1 MNKLTFNLAKLV
13 LAMVLS
19 FSTSFASANIYLSAT
34 GDDDNDGS
42 TPALA
47 VATLNKAFQL
57 VDKTNIDGETIFVSG
72 TINVSSATA
81 GHPENGYS
89 FNTTGLVVIAGVEG
103 TSPKLLGD
111 GTCRMLL
118 LGNNA
123 ICEVKNIT
131 ISGPMEGTAEDYAS
145 TGGALLTRTGC
156 FALLNG
162 GSIKAENV
170 IFKNFRTT
178 NSGGA
183 IQVDKLSDAYPL
195 ASFKNCV
202 FTNNTTG
209 DPSNANAGAGA
220 AIRIYDFNAAN
231 GVLYVENCAFFQ
243 NRTYGSGGNSG
254 SAITVRLGSNTPNAK
269 ITIVNSTFSENK
281 GGNNGAI
288 YCTSAGSA
296 NGSYNIINCTVKDNF
311 SQYGIISG
319 EHDNISNP
327 IRINVFNSIVEG
339 SKRADGTT
347 NQQDIRNNQRAAYPG
362 AVIFNIQN
370 SLIGETNVSQDVY
383 MRPDEYPR
391 YGGGILDLFNFDTNS
406 YAPLAESL
414 VINFGNAQYLK
425 DLGIDYD
432 QLGNKREFTGNKCDV
447 GAIETA
453 KTTTETVSPLAAM
466 LSVYQSGSTLFVK
479 AELDVLKAELISL
492 SGQVVATAFGNEI
505 SLNNI
510 NKGFYLVK
518 IDLGGEIVTQKIFI
532 Q

>member
-1 MNKLTFNLAKLV
+1 MNKFTFNLAKLV
-13 LAMVLS
+13 LVMALS
-19 FSTSFASANIYLSAT
+19 FSASFASADVYLSET
-34 GDDDNDGS
+34 GDDNNDGS
-42 TPALA
+42 TPSLA

-57 VDKTNIDGETIFVSG
+57 VNKTNIDGETIFVSG
-72 TINVSSATA
+72 TINVSSNTT
-81 GHPENGYS
+81 GHPANGYS

-103 TSPKLLGD
+103 TSPKLLSD
-111 GTCRMLL
+111 GTGRMLL
-118 LGNNA
+118 LGGNA
-123 ICEVKNIT
+123 ICEVKDIT
-131 ISGPMEGTAEDYAS
+131 ISGPMEGTAEEYAS
-145 TGGALLTRTGC
+145 AGGTISSRTGS

-183 IQVDKLSDAYPL
+183 VQVDKLSDAYPL

-220 AIRIYDFNAAN
+220 AIRIYDFNTTD

-254 SAITVRLGSNTPNAK
+254 SAITVRLASNTPNAR
-269 ITIVNSTFSENK
+269 ITIINSTFSENK

-288 YCTSAGSA
+288 YCSSAGSA
-296 NGSYNIINCTVKDNF
+296 NGLYNIINCTIKDNL
-311 SQYGIISG
+311 SQYGISTG

-327 IRINVFNSIVEG
+327 MRINVFNSIVEG
-339 SKRADGTT
+339 SKRSDGTA
-347 NQQDIRNNQRAAYPG
+347 NQQDIRNNQKAASPG

-370 SLIGETNVSQDVY
+370 SLIGETNVSPDVY
-383 MRPDEYPR
+383 TRPDGYPQ
-391 YGGGILDLFNFDTNS
+391 YGGGILDLFNSGTNS
-406 YAPLAESL
+406 YAPLEGSL
-414 VINFGNAQYLK
+414 AVNFGNAQYLK
-425 DLGIDYD
+425 DFDIDYD
-432 QLGNKREFTGNKCDV
+432 QLGNKREFTDNKCDI
-447 GAIETA
+447 GAIEIA
-453 KTTTETVSPLAAM
+453 KTTKITSPLAAM

-479 AELDVLKAELISL
+479 AELDVLKTELISL
-492 SGQVVATAFGNEI
+492 SGQVVATAFGNQI

-510 NKGFYLVK
+510 NRGFYLVK
-518 IDLGGEIVTQKIFI
+518 IDLGGKIVTQKIVI